1 MLSQCTSASLTEHQL
16 CCCSLYVEGQRAPR
30 TTPDITA
37 GKLSKVRTSSL
48 TWSLMLASILRSSS
62 VWLHWEIKA
71 NPSDGWEFL
80 SLISCWRMNYGWALL
95 CRGVNVL
102 NIKSGDM
109 IGGGGYVKQRDVVCS
124 SPCVP
129 QCPTGEHDTS
139 EDGGRRSLS
148 KSEQVT
154 RWGGR
159 WVEEMF
165 LVNL

>member
-1 MLSQCTSASLTEHQL
+1 MLSQCTTASLTGL
-16 CCCSLYVEGQRAPR
+16 FAFTCSYVEDQRAPR

-48 TWSLMLASILRSSS
+48 TWSLMLASILCSSS

-102 NIKSGDM
+102 IINSGDRL
-109 IGGGGYVKQRDVVCS
+109 GGGGYVKQRDVVCS
-124 SPCVP
+124 SPCVLQCPTGGPLSPP
-129 QCPTGEHDTS
+129 QCPTGEHWYI
-139 EDGGRRSLS
+139 RRWR
-148 KSEQVT
+148 KT
-154 RWGGR
+154 
-159 WVEEMF
+159 
-165 LVNL
+165 